1 MLRQTTRDLRRH
13 NRAALLSS
21 LYLRGPVSRLELVAE
36 SGLSPA
42 TVTNVVAELI
52 GDGVVTEAGSVESDG
67 GRPRTLLRVR
77 PEYGQVVGVDV
88 GETHVRAGL
97 FDCALGTL
105 ATVQHPLASSNPDPA
120 EVVELARAGVAE
132 VLSAGASRVLGMGVG
147 VPGAV
152 RDGGIVHAPTLG
164 WAGVAFADLLRAHAQ
179 FADAP
184 LHLDN
189 RARTLGQAEMW
200 LGAGRGA
207 DRAVIAL
214 LGVGVGAAFV
224 TDGGSFPG
232 ITTSEWGHTV
242 VQAAGATCRCGSRG
256 CLEAYVG
263 TEAVLHHYAGTPG
276 AQPLPGADSESR
288 LAELVALAEAE
299 TAAAAR
305 GRATGAPGADL
316 ASAAGRSGAATTAPG
331 FAAGNHCEGT
341 TGHLGPAPSASRA
354 PARGPGL
361 AGSGP
366 AERSGPPVETLAA
379 SAPGP
384 AARGRGPADSGAS
397 VERSGPAAETLAA
410 TGEYLGIGIANLIN
424 LLAPDRVVLAGSAGA
439 IMGPAILPHVRGA
452 AARHALGY
460 LAEATVVELG
470 ELGPEAVALGAAT
483 LPIAALLASG
493 GRSAG

>member
-1 MLRQTTRDLRRH
+1 MTRVLRQTTRDLRRH
-13 NRAALLSS
+13 NRATLLSS

-52 GDGVVTEAGSVESDG
+52 GDGVVAEAGSVESDG

-97 FDCALGTL
+97 FDCTLETL
-105 ATVQHPLASSNPDPA
+105 ATVQHPLAGTEPDPA

-132 VLSAGASRVLGMGVG
+132 VLAAGGASPVLGVGVG

-152 RDGGIVHAPTLG
+152 RAGGIVHAPTLG
-164 WAGVAFADLLRAHAQ
+164 WAGVAFADLLRARVPLL
-179 FADAP
+179 ADTP

-224 TDGGSFPG
+224 TGGGSFPG

-242 VQAAGATCRCGSRG
+242 VQAAGAACRCGSRG

-263 TEAVLHHYAGTPG
+263 TEAVVRRYADAPG
-276 AQPLPGADSESR
+276 AQILRGPDSESR
-288 LAELVALAEAE
+288 LAELVALAE
-299 TAAAAR
+299 T
-305 GRATGAPGADL
+305 
-316 ASAAGRSGAATTAPG
+316 
-331 FAAGNHCEGT
+331 C
-341 TGHLGPAPSASRA
+341 
-354 PARGPGL
+354 
-361 AGSGP
+361 P
-366 AERSGPPVETLAA
+366 AERSTPAGTTLA
-379 SAPGP
+379 
-384 AARGRGPADSGAS
+384 
-397 VERSGPAAETLAA
+397 E

-439 IMGPAILPHVRGA
+439 IMGPAILPHVRDA

-460 LAEATVVELG
+460 LAEATAVELG
-470 ELGPEAVALGAAT
+470 QLGPEAVALGAAT

>member
-1 MLRQTTRDLRRH
+1 MTRVLRQTTRDLRRH

-52 GDGVVTEAGSVESDG
+52 GDGVVAEAGSVESDG

-105 ATVQHPLASSNPDPA
+105 ATVQHPLAGSNPDPA

-132 VLSAGASRVLGMGVG
+132 VLSAGASRVLGVGVG

-207 DRAVIAL
+207 GRAVIAL

-242 VQAAGATCRCGSRG
+242 VQAAGAACRCGSRG

-263 TEAVLHHYAGTPG
+263 TEAVVRHYAESPG
-276 AQPLPGADSESR
+276 ARPLPGVDSESR
-288 LAELVALAEAE
+288 LAELVALA
-299 TAAAAR
+299 
-305 GRATGAPGADL
+305 
-316 ASAAGRSGAATTAPG
+316 
-331 FAAGNHCEGT
+331 
-341 TGHLGPAPSASRA
+341 
-354 PARGPGL
+354 
-361 AGSGP
+361 
-366 AERSGPPVETLAA
+366 
-379 SAPGP
+379 
-384 AARGRGPADSGAS
+384 
-397 VERSGPAAETLAA
+397 ERSGPAAETLAA

-439 IMGPAILPHVRGA
+439 IMGPAILPHVRDA